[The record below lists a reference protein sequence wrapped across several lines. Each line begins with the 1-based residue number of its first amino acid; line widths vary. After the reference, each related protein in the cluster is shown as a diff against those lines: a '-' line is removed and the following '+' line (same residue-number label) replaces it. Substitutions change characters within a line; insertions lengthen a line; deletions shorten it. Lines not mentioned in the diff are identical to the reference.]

1 MHSNHA
7 PFEHLTKPRYSWHD
21 VIRNLKYDSL
31 HIEHPLNDNLRRIIM
46 KKQIICLAC
55 TVIALM
61 GTPLY
66 VYASDEG
73 ALIGGL
79 TGGIICSN
87 VGQGVGRSVAIGYCA
102 SIGAVLGDRMSN
114 RQFGQYGIGQPTYY
128 YPYSYSYS
136 YQQPSYSMYGMD
148 VEAAKA
154 RGKADRMREEQRRA
168 IDRAYWCG
176 YHGTCE

>member
-1 MHSNHA
+1 
-7 PFEHLTKPRYSWHD
+7 
-21 VIRNLKYDSL
+21 
-31 HIEHPLNDNLRRIIM
+31 M

-55 TVIALM
+55 TVIALI
-61 GTPLY
+61 GTPSS

-73 ALIGGL
+73 ALLGGL

-87 VGQGVGRSVAIGYCA
+87 VGQGTGRSVAIAYCA

-114 RQFGQYGIGQPTYY
+114 RQLGLYNTGQPTYY
-128 YPYSYSYS
+128 YSPYSYSYS
-136 YQQPSYSMYGMD
+136 YQQSPYSVYGMD

-154 RGKADRMREEQRRA
+154 RGEADRRREEQRRA
-168 IDRAYWCG
+168 VDRAYWCG